1 LIEIHNLSLKHGK
14 FTMRNINLKIDKGEF
29 FVLLGP
35 TGSGKTT
42 LLECIAGLKK
52 VTSGKIIVNR
62 RDITHER
69 PEKRRIS
76 IVYQDYALFPHLR
89 VKDNITY
96 GLRFQEKKKD
106 TYYQQRFQMLSE
118 LLHIE
123 HLLDRYP
130 GSLSGGE
137 KQRVALA
144 RALLTEP
151 QLLLLDEPLSA
162 LDNNIKATIQG
173 ELKKLHQQ
181 LKMTIIMVTHNFDDA
196 HTLAERVGILHE
208 GQLVEVGKIEEV
220 FRRPRTLF
228 TANFVGIKN
237 IFKIETRDGKCFLPD
252 GRPLVLREFPS
263 KTGSY
268 YIGIRPECIT
278 LNEPAKKLENRFS
291 GKVLQVTS
299 RGVYLEVE
307 IESGELIFKAYVM
320 SGNRNNPPPAQ
331 GSQVVFG
338 FSSADVCLIPNEQK
352 LEENSLLMQN
362 KQ

>member
-1 LIEIHNLSLKHGK
+1 MIEIHNLSLRQGK
-14 FTMRNINLKIDKGEF
+14 FALRNINLKINKGEF
-29 FVLLGP
+29 FALLGP

-52 VTSGKIIVNR
+52 AASGRVIVNG

-69 PEKRRIS
+69 PEKRKIS

-96 GLRFQEKKKD
+96 GLRFQKNGKD
-106 TYYQQRFQMLSE
+106 AYYQQRFQLLTE
-118 LLHIE
+118 LLHIK
-123 HLLDRYP
+123 HLLERYP

-162 LDNNIKATIQG
+162 LDDNIKAMIQG
-173 ELKKLHQQ
+173 ELKNLHQQ
-181 LKMTIIMVTHNFDDA
+181 LGMTIIMVTHNFADTHA
-196 HTLAERVGILHE
+196 LAERVGILRE
-208 GQLVEVGKIEEV
+208 GQLVEVGRIDDV

-237 IFKIETRDGKCFLPD
+237 IFKVEARNGKCLLPD
-252 GRPLVLREFPS
+252 GRPLVLDAPPQKGF
-263 KTGSY
+263 Y
-268 YIGIRPECIT
+268 YAGIRPECIS
-278 LNEPAKKLENRFS
+278 LHEPAKKLENRFS
-291 GKVLQVTS
+291 GKVRQVTS

-307 IESGELIFKAYVM
+307 IESGELVFKAYVM
-320 SGNRNNPPPAQ
+320 SGNKRNPPPVE
-331 GSQVVFG
+331 GSDIVFG
-338 FSSADVCLIPNEQK
+338 FSSDDVCLIPNEQR

-362 KQ
+362 RQ